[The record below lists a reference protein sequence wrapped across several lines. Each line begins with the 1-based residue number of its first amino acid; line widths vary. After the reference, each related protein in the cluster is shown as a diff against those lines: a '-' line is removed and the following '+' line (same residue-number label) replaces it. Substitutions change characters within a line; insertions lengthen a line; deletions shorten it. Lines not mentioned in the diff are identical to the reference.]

1 MNLSSHES
9 LLTVAPGEG
18 DALET
23 IVRRGAKLLLQAA
36 LEAEVT
42 EYLERQKYAR
52 SAGGE
57 EFRGYRNGVGK
68 ERKLTVG
75 SGTIKLQVPRVAD
88 VPKGQ
93 EPFESKLVQPYQ
105 RRSKSLDEVFPQLFL
120 EGLATRDF
128 EPALRSLLGA
138 EATLSPST
146 IVRLNQQFKGEYE
159 DWTKSSLS
167 GMALCYVWVDGIY
180 LKAGI
185 GTERACL
192 LVVIGADSTGKKHLL
207 GLTEG
212 YRESKES
219 WLELLRQLQA
229 RGMNEPALAI
239 GDGALGFWAAA
250 SELWRWTKQ
259 QRCWLHKMRNILDK
273 LPKRERDEAA
283 QRVRAIYLAQN
294 RAEAR
299 RLAETLAKEWR
310 GLYDKAAECLL
321 DDLERMLTFYDFPQE
336 HWRHLRTTNPIE
348 SPFASIRLRTNAMKR
363 LRTVRSGVHLIFQLL
378 KRQEG
383 KWQRLS
389 HPEKLREVKMPAW
402 LALQAAS

>member
-9 LLTVAPGEG
+9 LLTVSSQVG
-18 DALET
+18 DPLEA

-52 SAGGE
+52 SAAGE
-57 EFRGYRNGVGK
+57 EPRGYRNGVGK
-68 ERKLTVG
+68 ERSLTVG

-88 VPKGQ
+88 VPTGQ
-93 EPFESKLVQPYQ
+93 EPFVSKLVKPYQ
-105 RRSKSLDEVFPQLFL
+105 RRSQSLDEVFPKLFL

-138 EATLSPST
+138 EAPLSPST

-167 GMALCYVWVDGIY
+167 AVPICYLWVDGIY

-192 LVVIGADSTGKKHLL
+192 LVVLGADSTGKKHLL
-207 GLTEG
+207 ALSEG

-219 WLELLRQLQA
+219 WLAVLRQLKA

-250 SELWRWTKQ
+250 SECWRWTKQ
-259 QRCWLHKMRNILDK
+259 QRCWLHKVRNILDK
-273 LPKRERDEAA
+273 LPKRERDTAA
-283 QRVRAIYLAQN
+283 QRVRAIYLAQS

-336 HWRHLRTTNPIE
+336 HWHHLRTTNPIE
-348 SPFASIRLRTNAMKR
+348 SPFATIRLRTNAMKR

-378 KRQEG
+378 RRQES
-383 KWQRLS
+383 KWRRLS
-389 HPEKLREVKMPAW
+389 HPEKLREVKMPSY
-402 LALQAAS
+402 LALQAAL

>member
-1 MNLSSHES
+1 MNLSSHEA

-18 DALET
+18 DPLET

-42 EYLERQKYAR
+42 EYLERQKHAR
-52 SAGGE
+52 TGNPE
-57 EFRGYRNGVGK
+57 EFRGYRNGVGQA
-68 ERKLTVG
+68 RNLTVG

-88 VPKGQ
+88 VPAGQ
-93 EPFESKLVQPYQ
+93 EPFASKLVQPYQ

-167 GMALCYVWVDGIY
+167 GQAICYVWVDGIY

-192 LVVIGADSTGKKHLL
+192 LVVLGADSTGKKHLL

-219 WLELLRQLQA
+219 WLDLLRQLQA

-259 QRCWLHKMRNILDK
+259 QRCWLHKIRNILDK

-299 RLAETLAKEWR
+299 RLAEALAKDWR
-310 GLYDKAAECLL
+310 GMYDKAAECLL
-321 DDLERMLTFYDFPQE
+321 DDLDRMLTFYDFPEE
-336 HWRHLRTTNPIE
+336 HWRHVRTTNPIE
-348 SPFASIRLRTNAMKR
+348 SPFAAIRLRTNAMKR
-363 LRTVRSGVHLIFQLL
+363 LPTARSGVHLLFQLL

-389 HPEKLREVKMPAW
+389 HPEKLREVKMPSY
-402 LALQAAS
+402 LRLQAA

>member
-18 DALET
+18 DALEI

-52 SAGGE
+52 SAAGE

-68 ERKLTVG
+68 ERSVTVG
-75 SGTIKLQVPRVAD
+75 SGTIKLQVPRVSD
-88 VPKGQ
+88 VPAEQ
-93 EPFESKLVQPYQ
+93 EPFTSQLVKPYQ
-105 RRSKSLDEVFPQLFL
+105 RRSQSLDEVFPKLFL

-138 EATLSPST
+138 EAPLSPAT

-167 GMALCYVWVDGIY
+167 AVPICYLWVDGIY
-180 LKAGI
+180 VKAGI

-192 LVVIGADSTGKKHLL
+192 LVVIGADTTGKKHLL
-207 GLTEG
+207 ALSEG

-219 WLELLRQLQA
+219 WLEVLRQLQA

-259 QRCWLHKMRNILDK
+259 QRCWLHKVRNILDK

-299 RLAETLAKEWR
+299 RLAEALAKEWR

-321 DDLERMLTFYDFPQE
+321 DDLERMLTFYDFPPE

-378 KRQEG
+378 QRQEG

-389 HPEKLREVKMPAW
+389 HPEKLRQVKMPAY
-402 LALQAAS
+402 LALQAA

>member
-1 MNLSSHES
+1 MNLSSHEA
-9 LLTVAPGEG
+9 LLSVAPGEG
-18 DALET
+18 DPLET
-23 IVRRGAKLLLQAA
+23 IVRRGAKLLLQSA

-42 EYLERQKYAR
+42 EYLERQKHAR
-52 SAGGE
+52 QVAGE

-138 EATLSPST
+138 EAPLSPST
-146 IVRLNQQFKGEYE
+146 IVRLNQQFKREYE

-167 GMALCYVWVDGIY
+167 GQAICYVWVDGIY

-192 LVVIGADSTGKKHLL
+192 LVVLGADSTGQKHLL

-219 WLELLRQLQA
+219 WLDLLRQLKA

-250 SELWRWTKQ
+250 SEMWRWTKQ

-299 RLAETLAKEWR
+299 RVAEALAKDWR
-310 GLYDKAAECLL
+310 GVYDKAAECLL
-321 DDLERMLTFYDFPQE
+321 DDLDRMLTFFEFPEE
-336 HWRHLRTTNPIE
+336 HWRHVRTTNPIE

-363 LRTVRSGVHLIFQLL
+363 LPTVRSGVYLLFQLL
-378 KRQEG
+378 QRQER

-389 HPEKLREVKMPAW
+389 HPEKLREVKMPSY
-402 LALQAAS
+402 LMLQAA

>member
-1 MNLSSHES
+1 M
-9 LLTVAPGEG
+9 
-18 DALET
+18 
-23 IVRRGAKLLLQAA
+23 
-36 LEAEVT
+36 
-42 EYLERQKYAR
+42 
-52 SAGGE
+52 
-57 EFRGYRNGVGK
+57 
-68 ERKLTVG
+68 
-75 SGTIKLQVPRVAD
+75 
-88 VPKGQ
+88 
-93 EPFESKLVQPYQ
+93 
-105 RRSKSLDEVFPQLFL
+105 

-128 EPALRSLLGA
+128 EPALRRLLGA
-138 EATLSPST
+138 KAPLSPRT
-146 IVRLNQQFKGEYE
+146 MVRLKQQFKGEYE

-167 GMALCYVWVDGIY
+167 GQAICYLWVDGLY
-180 LKAGI
+180 LKAGS

-207 GLTEG
+207 ALSEG

-219 WLELLRQLQA
+219 WLGLLRQLQA

-250 SELWRWTKQ
+250 SALWRWTKQ

-273 LPKRERDEAA
+273 LPNRERDTAA

-299 RLAETLAKEWR
+299 RLTQVLAKEWR

-321 DDLERMLTFYDFPQE
+321 DDLERMLTFYDFPEE
-336 HWRHLRTTNPIE
+336 HWRHVRTTNPIE

-363 LRTVRSGVHLIFQLL
+363 LPTARSGVHLLFQLL
-378 KRQEG
+378 KRQEQ

-389 HPEKLREVKMPAW
+389 HPEKRREVKMPSY
-402 LALQAAS
+402 LRLQAV

>member
-1 MNLSSHES
+1 MNLLSHEQ

-23 IVRRGAKLLLQAA
+23 IVRRGAKVLLQAA

-52 SAGGE
+52 QAAGE

-68 ERKLTVG
+68 ERSLTVG

-88 VPKGQ
+88 VPADQ
-93 EPFESKLVQPYQ
+93 EPFASKLVKPYQ
-105 RRSKSLDEVFPQLFL
+105 RRSQSLDEVFPKLFL

-138 EATLSPST
+138 EAPLSPAT

-167 GMALCYVWVDGIY
+167 AVPICYLWVDGIY
-180 LKAGI
+180 VKAGI

-192 LVVIGADSTGKKHLL
+192 LVVIGADTTGKKHLL
-207 GLTEG
+207 ALSEG
-212 YRESKES
+212 YRESRES
-219 WLELLRQLQA
+219 WLEVLRQLKA

-250 SELWRWTKQ
+250 RECWRWTKQ
-259 QRCWLHKMRNILDK
+259 QRCWLHKIRNILDK
-273 LPKRERDEAA
+273 LPKRERDTAA
-283 QRVRAIYLAQN
+283 QRVRAIYRAQN

-299 RLAETLAKEWR
+299 RLAELLAKEWR
-310 GLYDKAAECLL
+310 GLYDKAAGCLL
-321 DDLERMLTFYDFPQE
+321 DDLDRMLTFYDFPQE

>member
-1 MNLSSHES
+1 MNLSSHEA
-9 LLTVAPGEG
+9 LLTVALGES
-18 DALET
+18 DPLET

-42 EYLERQKYAR
+42 EYLERQKHAR
-52 SAGGE
+52 QAAGA

-68 ERKLTVG
+68 ERNLTVG

-88 VPKGQ
+88 VPAGQ

-138 EATLSPST
+138 KATLSPST

-167 GMALCYVWVDGIY
+167 GQAICYVWVDGLY

-207 GLTEG
+207 GLSEG
-212 YRESKES
+212 FRESKES
-219 WLELLRQLQA
+219 WLDLLRQLKA

-299 RLAETLAKEWR
+299 RLAEALAKDWR
-310 GLYDKAAECLL
+310 GVYDKAAECLL
-321 DDLERMLTFYDFPQE
+321 DDLERMLTFYDFPEE
-336 HWRHLRTTNPIE
+336 HWRHVRTTNPIE
-348 SPFASIRLRTNAMKR
+348 SPFAAIRLRTNAMKR
-363 LRTVRSGVHLIFQLL
+363 LPTARSGVHLLFQLL

-389 HPEKLREVKMPAW
+389 HPEKLREVKMPSY
-402 LALQAAS
+402 LSLQAA

>member
-1 MNLSSHES
+1 MNLSSHEA
-9 LLTVAPGEG
+9 LLSVAPNEG

-52 SAGGE
+52 QATGE

-68 ERKLTVG
+68 ERSLTVG

-88 VPKGQ
+88 VPVDQ
-93 EPFESKLVQPYQ
+93 EPFASKLVQPYQ

-138 EATLSPST
+138 EAPLSPAT

-192 LVVIGADSTGKKHLL
+192 LVVLGADTTGKKHLL
-207 GLTEG
+207 GLAEG

-219 WLELLRQLQA
+219 WLDLLGQLKA
-229 RGMNEPALAI
+229 RGMPEPALAI

-250 SELWRWTKQ
+250 SECWRWTKQ

-299 RLAETLAKEWR
+299 RLAEALAKDWR

-321 DDLERMLTFYDFPQE
+321 DDLDRMLTFYDFPEE
-336 HWRHLRTTNPIE
+336 HWRHVRTTNPIE

-363 LRTVRSGVHLIFQLL
+363 MRTVRSGVYLIFQL
-378 KRQEG
+378 
-383 KWQRLS
+383 
-389 HPEKLREVKMPAW
+389 
-402 LALQAAS
+402 

>member
-1 MNLSSHES
+1 
-9 LLTVAPGEG
+9 
-18 DALET
+18 
-23 IVRRGAKLLLQAA
+23 
-36 LEAEVT
+36 
-42 EYLERQKYAR
+42 
-52 SAGGE
+52 
-57 EFRGYRNGVGK
+57 
-68 ERKLTVG
+68 
-75 SGTIKLQVPRVAD
+75 
-88 VPKGQ
+88 
-93 EPFESKLVQPYQ
+93 
-105 RRSKSLDEVFPQLFL
+105 
-120 EGLATRDF
+120 
-128 EPALRSLLGA
+128 LRSLLGA

-185 GTERACL
+185 GTDRACL

>member
-1 MNLSSHES
+1 MNLSSHEA
-9 LLTVAPGEG
+9 LLTVAPTEG
-18 DALET
+18 DPLET

-52 SAGGE
+52 AATGAAL
-57 EFRGYRNGVGK
+57 RGYRHGVGK
-68 ERKLTVG
+68 ERSLTVG

-93 EPFESKLVQPYQ
+93 EPFVSRLVKPYQ
-105 RRSKSLDEVFPQLFL
+105 RRSQSLDEVFPKLFL

-138 EATLSPST
+138 EAPLSPST

-159 DWTKSSLS
+159 AWTKSSLS
-167 GMALCYVWVDGIY
+167 AVPICYLWVDGIY
-180 LKAGI
+180 VKAGI

-207 GLTEG
+207 ALSEG

-219 WLELLRQLQA
+219 WLEVLRQLKA

-250 SELWRWTKQ
+250 SECWRWTKQ
-259 QRCWLHKMRNILDK
+259 QRCWLHKVRNILDK
-273 LPKRERDEAA
+273 LPQRERDTAA
-283 QRVRAIYLAQN
+283 QRLRAIYLAQN

-299 RLAETLAKEWR
+299 RLTEVLAQEWR
-310 GLYDKAAECLL
+310 GVYDKAAECLL
-321 DDLERMLTFYDFPQE
+321 DDLERMLTFYDFPAE
-336 HWRHLRTTNPIE
+336 HWQHLRTTNPIE
-348 SPFASIRLRTNAMKR
+348 SPFATIRLRTNAMKR

-378 KRQEG
+378 KRQEER
-383 KWQRLS
+383 WRRLS
-389 HPEKLREVKMPAW
+389 HPEKLREVKMPSY
-402 LALQAAS
+402 LAFQAAS